1 MMALVDAS
9 YKFLYVDIGKS
20 GRAGDGRVFADCDL
34 REALDDGSLNIPT
47 QQPYPHD
54 DEPMPFFMIG
64 DDAFPLRHYLMK
76 PFPQRG
82 LTNAQRIYNYR
93 LSRARRT
100 VENAFG
106 ILANRYY
113 MQHLYT
119 LFFTY
124 TNLQYF

>member
-9 YKFLYVDIGKS
+9 YKFLYVDIGRC
-20 GRAGDGRVFADCDL
+20 GRAGDARVFSDCDL
-34 REALDDGSLNIPT
+34 RQALDDNSLNFP
-47 QQPYPHD
+47 QPQPFPKD
-54 DEPMPFFMIG
+54 DEPMPFFIIG

-82 LTNAQRIYNYR
+82 MTRAQRIYNYR

-106 ILANRYY
+106 ILANR
-113 MQHLYT
+113 
-119 LFFTY
+119 
-124 TNLQYF
+124 